1 MRVEDYIPARILE
14 LCSKGGISRYQ
25 LSLRTGISQS
35 ALSDIIK
42 KKNVPT
48 VTTLEKICDAFG
60 ITIAQFF
67 TDDDS
72 IPNLSEEQTELLQS
86 WKGLKLEE
94 KRVLKTFLKA
104 LLLIIVLCNTGL
116 AFRWIQS
123 RSHSSNAETPL
134 HRPDCQLCGTAED
147 SLISEDSLFHSIGIL
162 YLGALDVYDIGIGN
176 YETREGTASDSA
188 GVQFGFWN
196 FEDGNGY
203 VNITS
208 VPHQGIATIDISYGE
223 TADIDFNYLEG
234 VLCQDCLAKVIAC
247 CEEAG
252 DSRCRNVFLIDFET
266 LEMYALPENLTA
278 FVEND
283 YLFHVDHFDGRDV
296 VLIVDIRK
304 Q

>member
-42 KKNVPT
+42 KKNIPT
-48 VTTLEKICDAFG
+48 ITTLEKICDAFG

-72 IPNLSEEQTELLQS
+72 IPNLSEEQTELLRS

-94 KRVLKTFLKA
+94 KRVIKTFLKA
-104 LLLIIVLCNTGL
+104 LLLIGLFCGIGL
-116 AFRWIQS
+116 ACRHLQS
-123 RSHSSNAETPL
+123 KDRSSYAQIPSRESE
-134 HRPDCQLCGTAED
+134 CYLCGAAEN
-147 SLISEDSLFHSIGIL
+147 SPMPEYSQFHSIGLL
-162 YLGALDVYDIGIGN
+162 YLGTLGVYDTGIGTYAAAEN
-176 YETREGTASDSA
+176 GISDSA
-188 GVQFGFWN
+188 GVQFGFWG
-196 FEDGNGY
+196 FEDGDGY

-208 VPHQGIATIDISYGE
+208 IPKQGIATVDISYGE
-223 TADIDFNYLEG
+223 TADIDFDYLEG
-234 VLCQDCLAKVIAC
+234 VLCQDCLAKIIFC

-266 LEMYALPENLTA
+266 LELYALPENLTA

-283 YLFHVDHFDGRDV
+283 YFFHVYHFDGRDV
-296 VLIVDIRK
+296 VLIVDMAK
-304 Q
+304 K